1 MAGENIRTARYEQTK
16 NGPGRHV
23 ALLSTNKVGSEIRG
37 QIIKKKFEE
46 GVTRRCD

>member
-1 MAGENIRTARYEQTK
+1 MAGENIRTVRHEQTK

-23 ALLSTNKVGSEIRG
+23 ALLATKKVGSETTR